1 VWFRAFIRC
10 LKRFSKRSKGKRE
23 NPVMR
28 VIKKMERRGWL
39 LLASMVLVSLF
50 WRDAKVTLGVLLG
63 GGIALADIWLIRTL
77 FSKLVKEGRG
87 KALFVVQIVK
97 YLIIAVVLGILFFF
111 KLVSPLAVLA
121 GLSLLVFMPLIGL
134 PRLKRELEE
143 VA

>member
-1 VWFRAFIRC
+1 
-10 LKRFSKRSKGKRE
+10 
-23 NPVMR
+23 MR

-97 YLIIAVVLGILFFF
+97 YLVIAVVLGILFFF

-134 PRLKRELEE
+134 PRLERELEE

>member
-1 VWFRAFIRC
+1 M
-10 LKRFSKRSKGKRE
+10 K
-23 NPVMR
+23 
-28 VIKKMERRGWL
+28 VIKRMERRGWL
-39 LLASMVLVSLF
+39 LLASMVVVSLF

-77 FSKLVKEGRG
+77 FSGLVKEGRG
-87 KALFVVQIVK
+87 KALFVVQLVK
-97 YLIIAVVLGILFFF
+97 YLILAIILGILFFF

-134 PRLKRELEE
+134 PRLERELEE